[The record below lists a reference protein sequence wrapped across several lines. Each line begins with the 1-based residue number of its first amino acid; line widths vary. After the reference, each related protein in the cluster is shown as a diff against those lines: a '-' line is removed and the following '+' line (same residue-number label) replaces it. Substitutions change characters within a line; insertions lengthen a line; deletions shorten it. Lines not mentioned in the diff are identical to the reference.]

1 MRQSAE
7 PEAEKQTTVHPNHV
21 TVEMM
26 VLDWR
31 VFDQQNEEAVVDLAA
46 VVMQGV
52 LAFVSKKLEVEGVI
66 DGKVASAEVT
76 E

>member
-1 MRQSAE
+1 M
-7 PEAEKQTTVHPNHV
+7 
-21 TVEMM
+21 
-26 VLDWR
+26 
-31 VFDQQNEEAVVDLAA
+31 FDQQNEEAVVDLAA